1 MLVDGK
7 PVTSRN
13 SVRYGWRGDRDSRGD
28 TSWVPAEMIDH
39 IDVIRGPAAAR
50 YGNGAMGGVVNI
62 VTKPTTPEWHG
73 SWNTYMN
80 APQHRKEG
88 ATKRT
93 NFSLNGPLSDS
104 VSFNLWGNLSKT
116 QADAQD
122 INAGHEAERTGS
134 YAGSYPAG
142 REGVVN
148 KDIHS
153 KLRWEF
159 APMQA
164 LEFEAGYSRRVISMP
179 ATLKTPIPVRW

>member
-1 MLVDGK
+1 
-7 PVTSRN
+7 
-13 SVRYGWRGDRDSRGD
+13 
-28 TSWVPAEMIDH
+28 MIDH

-62 VTKPTTPEWHG
+62 VTKPTTREWHG

-116 QADAQD
+116 
-122 INAGHEAERTGS
+122 R
-134 YAGSYPAG
+134 
-142 REGVVN
+142 
-148 KDIHS
+148 
-153 KLRWEF
+153 
-159 APMQA
+159 PMHRI
-164 LEFEAGYSRRVISMP
+164 L
-179 ATLKTPIPVRW
+179 TPGMKRNVPVPTPVLIPPDVKGW

>member
-1 MLVDGK
+1 
-7 PVTSRN
+7 
-13 SVRYGWRGDRDSRGD
+13 
-28 TSWVPAEMIDH
+28 
-39 IDVIRGPAAAR
+39 
-50 YGNGAMGGVVNI
+50 
-62 VTKPTTPEWHG
+62 
-73 SWNTYMN
+73 MN

-93 NFSLNGPLSDS
+93 NFSLNGPLSDE

-122 INAGHEAERTGS
+122 INSGHEAARTGS

-148 KDIHS
+148 KDIHG

-164 LEFEAGYSRRVISMP
+164 LEFETGYSRQGNLYARGYP
-179 ATLKTPIPVRW
+179 EY

>member
-1 MLVDGK
+1 
-7 PVTSRN
+7 
-13 SVRYGWRGDRDSRGD
+13 
-28 TSWVPAEMIDH
+28 
-39 IDVIRGPAAAR
+39 
-50 YGNGAMGGVVNI
+50 
-62 VTKPTTPEWHG
+62 
-73 SWNTYMN
+73 MN

-164 LEFEAGYSRRVISMP
+164 LEFEAGYSRR
-179 ATLKTPIPVRW
+179 

>member
-1 MLVDGK
+1 MEYLYEC
-7 PVTSRN
+7 S
-13 SVRYGWRGDRDSRGD
+13 
-28 TSWVPAEMIDH
+28 
-39 IDVIRGPAAAR
+39 
-50 YGNGAMGGVVNI
+50 
-62 VTKPTTPEWHG
+62 
-73 SWNTYMN
+73 
-80 APQHRKEG
+80 QHRKEG

-116 QADAQD
+116 RADAQD

-134 YAGSYPAG
+134 YAVLIPPDVK
-142 REGVVN
+142 VVN

-164 LEFEAGYSRRVISMP
+164 HEFEAGYSRRGNLCWRHTKHNTSTLVKSMYGKRP
-179 ATLKTPIPVRW
+179 TVSTGKLTA

>member
-116 QADAQD
+116 
-122 INAGHEAERTGS
+122 GLMLRT
-134 YAGSYPAG
+134 
-142 REGVVN
+142 
-148 KDIHS
+148 
-153 KLRWEF
+153 L
-159 APMQA
+159 
-164 LEFEAGYSRRVISMP
+164 
-179 ATLKTPIPVRW
+179 TPGMKRSVPVPTPVLIPPDVKGW